1 LFAAAREAAGTSRD
15 VFDAATVD
23 ELLDQARAR
32 YGSAFSTVLTR
43 SRVWVNGEPVEG
55 SFRLADADE
64 VAVLPPVSG
73 GAVEVPSPSPRRR
86 RLAVVPRDDGPHV
99 RLGLAWALAT
109 GLVTAAGAAPLGVWF
124 SIVAA
129 LGAAQATR
137 GWRSRPR
144 APFGPVAIAGAALLP
159 LAAVVGGWA
168 VAAAVTA
175 VAVAA
180 VAVRLASSP
189 EVVPLREPL
198 LTLLVA
204 VPVGL
209 AAASPVLARHLG
221 LVEPLVLLAMVSAY
235 DAGSYLVGSG
245 ASAAWEGAAAG
256 AVSLVPVTVAAA
268 VALVPR
274 FAAAPFVLGG
284 IVAVLAPLGPPA
296 ATILIG
302 DERASAVRRI
312 DSLLF
317 AGPVWAATAFAML
330 R

>member
-1 LFAAAREAAGTSRD
+1 

-23 ELLDQARAR
+23 ELLDLARAR
-32 YGSAFSTVLTR
+32 YGSDFAAVLTR

-55 SFRLADADE
+55 SFRLAEADE

-73 GAVEVPSPSPRRR
+73 GAVEVPAPAPRRR
-86 RLAVVPRDDGPHV
+86 RLAVMPRDDGPHV

-109 GLVTAAGAAPLGVWF
+109 ALATVAGIAPLGVWF
-124 SIVAA
+124 SVVAG

-175 VAVAA
+175 VAAGA
-180 VAVRLASSP
+180 VAVRLASP
-189 EVVPLREPL
+189 PAVAPRREPL

-204 VPVGL
+204 VPIGV

-221 LVEPLVLLAMVSAY
+221 LVEPFVLLAMASAY
-235 DAGSYLVGSG
+235 DAGNYLVGSG
-245 ASAAWEGAAAG
+245 AAAAWEGAVAG
-256 AVSLVPVTVAAA
+256 AVSLVPVTVAGA

-274 FAAAPFVLGG
+274 FAAAPFLLGG

-296 ATILIG
+296 ATVLIG

-312 DSLLF
+312 DSLLL
-317 AGPVWAATAFAML
+317 AGPVWAATAFAVL